1 MSATDTLIK
10 KNKTSVLKSQEDSLS
25 FPFFSGGHGATVGGV
40 SNHLEKGGQEGLS
53 NSTAPKERVA
63 DGAVGRS
70 VPLLGYEVITA
81 RYAYAKAK
89 PKWSRQQKRAFHR
102 VMSGVEFHHHKSR
115 LRFMTLT
122 SPPGSSSLTLQ
133 ADFRAFKER
142 IKRLTPLRLV
152 KAGYIKAQQL
162 HFYYPGKALSSKL
175 AFNYIAIKTSEGN
188 GVLHILYAGDFIP
201 QSWLS
206 GNWLALHGAW
216 NVDIRDTYGSK
227 RGIAGYLTQYCAGQ
241 HKFLRYSWSWG
252 WVWQGFVKSWLYLKH
267 CWRCANN
274 GWDEWAHYKV
284 SIPFVGNH
292 GGAGLLGQWRWHLH
306 AGVPP

>member
-1 MSATDTLIK
+1 
-10 KNKTSVLKSQEDSLS
+10 
-25 FPFFSGGHGATVGGV
+25 
-40 SNHLEKGGQEGLS
+40 
-53 NSTAPKERVA
+53 
-63 DGAVGRS
+63 
-70 VPLLGYEVITA
+70 
-81 RYAYAKAK
+81 
-89 PKWSRQQKRAFHR
+89 
-102 VMSGVEFHHHKSR
+102 
-115 LRFMTLT
+115 
-122 SPPGSSSLTLQ
+122 
-133 ADFRAFKER
+133 
-142 IKRLTPLRLV
+142 V

-252 WVWQGFVKSWLYLKH
+252 WVALHGAWNVDIRDTYGSKRGIAGYLTQYCAGQHKFLRYSWSWGWVWQGFVKSWLYLKH